1 MHRIALLLVPALL
14 AACSEQQASCSQQE
28 LQTRMEAFRVGTQDL
43 AARNPGASVAFAKR
57 VQVITQEHYEGMKN
71 ERNGAR
77 IFGALCREYD
87 VLLAD
92 LRKQAG
98 G

>member
-1 MHRIALLLVPALL
+1 MKRLAVLLVPLAL
-14 AACSEQQASCSQQE
+14 AACSEQQASCSPQE

-43 AARNPGASVAFAKR
+43 ARRDPSASVAFSER
-57 VQVITQEHYEGMKN
+57 VRVITEERYQGMKN
-71 ERNGAR
+71 ERDGAR
-77 IFGALCREYD
+77 IFGALCKQYD

-92 LRKQAG
+92 LRKHSG

>member
-1 MHRIALLLVPALL
+1 MHRILLLALPL
-14 AACSEQQASCSQQE
+14 LLSACGEQQAACSPQD
-28 LQTRMEAFRVGTQDL
+28 LQSRMEAYRAETQDL
-43 AARNPGASVAFAKR
+43 GKRNPAALATYAKR
-57 VQVITQEHYEGMKN
+57 VQTITQEHYEGMKN
-71 ERNGAR
+71 ERDGAR
-77 IFGALCREYD
+77 IIGALCREYD